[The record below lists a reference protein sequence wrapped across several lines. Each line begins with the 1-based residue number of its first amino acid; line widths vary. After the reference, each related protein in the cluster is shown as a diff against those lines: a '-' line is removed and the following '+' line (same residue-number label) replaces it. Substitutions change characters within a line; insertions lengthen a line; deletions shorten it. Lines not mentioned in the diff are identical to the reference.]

1 MATQQAAIEIHQ
13 EEEVVIIPEV
23 CPSAIGQHT
32 WVGRDPL
39 GTASAQAVS
48 VPINVQLIL
57 PHCFDPKDQILIII
71 FGEREVDC
79 SSVN

>member
-1 MATQQAAIEIHQ
+1 M
-13 EEEVVIIPEV
+13 
-23 CPSAIGQHT
+23 HT

-39 GTASAQAVS
+39 GTGSAQAVS

-57 PHCFDPKDQILIII
+57 PHCFGPKYQILIIV